1 VQRTTADVPSKGRDR
16 APWARRV
23 GTVILAIF
31 VICGAAGFLGD
42 SVRTETT
49 EEAGYTLAL
58 TYPRVSRSGLDVPW
72 ELQISRDQP
81 LPEQVMVAVTGE
93 YFNIF
98 EEQGLDPK
106 PESQAA
112 DGEMEYWTFNTAGG
126 NDISISVDHYVEPG
140 AMTGSSGTVA
150 LYIDDELVA
159 PIDFTTS
166 MLP

>member
-1 VQRTTADVPSKGRDR
+1 MQSTTADVPRSDRKR
-16 APWARRV
+16 APWSRRV
-23 GTVILAIF
+23 GTTALAVF
-31 VICGAAGFLGD
+31 VAAGAAGFLGD
-42 SVRTETT
+42 SVQTKSA
-49 EEAGYTLAL
+49 EEAGYTLTL

-72 ELQISRDQP
+72 KLDIASTQP
-81 LPEQVMVAVTGE
+81 LPKQVVVAVTGE

-140 AMTGSSGTVA
+140 AMTGSSGTVG
-150 LYIDDELVA
+150 LYIDGELIA
-159 PIDFTTS
+159 PLDFTTS